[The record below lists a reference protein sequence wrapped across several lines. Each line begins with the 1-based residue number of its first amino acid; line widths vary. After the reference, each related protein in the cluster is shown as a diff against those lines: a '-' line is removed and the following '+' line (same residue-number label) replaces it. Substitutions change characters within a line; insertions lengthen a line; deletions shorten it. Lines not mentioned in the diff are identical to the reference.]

1 MLGNASKRQL
11 VAIMC
16 FQIFNNAVDPVLC
29 LTLLR
34 NHHRRLRFT
43 DAVQP
48 DQQLKQ
54 QSLQIRPAP

>member
-1 MLGNASKRQL
+1 MPCDASKCQL
-11 VAIMC
+11 VAIMGI
-16 FQIFNNAVDPVLC
+16 QIFNDTIDPALR
-29 LTLLR
+29 LTLLW